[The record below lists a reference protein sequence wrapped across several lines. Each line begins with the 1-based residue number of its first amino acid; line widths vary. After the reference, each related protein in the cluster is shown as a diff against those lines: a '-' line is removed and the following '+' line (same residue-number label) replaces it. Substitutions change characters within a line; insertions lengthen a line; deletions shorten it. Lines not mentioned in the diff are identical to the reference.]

1 MSNCSGGTKCTCAN
15 NHLDEMHP
23 GYMKTNKKPVDDE
36 KDDHILIKVVKED
49 AIEEPPCQ
57 EKEFVRDQR
66 ETNPRLH
73 MLYTKWAIGHL
84 VVIDE
89 FHRKLHNFANMNML
103 DLCEVIQKERY
114 KLTTENAAYAEAE
127 EIIKLIEKHKTQNNQ
142 E

>member
-1 MSNCSGGTKCTCAN
+1 MSKCNCYN
-15 NHLDEMHP
+15 NH
-23 GYMKTNKKPVDDE
+23 DDE

-57 EKEFVRDQR
+57 EKGFIKDQR

-73 MLYTKWAIGHL
+73 MLYTKWAVEHL

-103 DLCEVIQKERY
+103 DLCEVIGNERE
-114 KLTTENAAYAEAE
+114 KLTTENAAYAEAD
-127 EIIKLIEKHKTQNNQ
+127 EIIKLIEKHKSKECN